1 MDEAAARNDVFPL
14 TNWTLV
20 RRAGEES
27 GAAKRMALGE
37 LLPRYLSAMRS
48 HLIYRKRLDPLDAE
62 DMLQAFIASKVLE
75 ADLISSADPERG
87 KFRTFLLT
95 SLDRFTFNQLR
106 DRKAKKRGGMD
117 KRVSLDDE
125 LQSAEP
131 GHQPK
136 DAFDIQWG
144 REVLGES
151 LRRMEAACAACGRPD
166 LWGVF
171 EARVVGPTLGE
182 TKAVDYDVLVK
193 RFGYKSPSQASNA
206 LITANRTFQRI
217 LREVIGEYA
226 SDETEIESE
235 IEDLRTILSGSGTN
249 AD

>member
-1 MDEAAARNDVFPL
+1 MEEAAGKNDVFPL
-14 TNWTLV
+14 TNWSLV
-20 RRAGEES
+20 RRAGDES
-27 GAAKRMALGE
+27 VAAKRVALGE

-48 HLIYRKRLDPLDAE
+48 HLVFRKRISPVDAE
-62 DMLQAFIASKVLE
+62 DMLQAFVASKVLE
-75 ADLISSADPERG
+75 ADLIASADPDRG

-95 SLDRFTFNQLR
+95 SLDRFIYNQLR
-106 DRKAKKRGGMD
+106 DQKAKKRGGD

-125 LQSAEP
+125 SQPEQA

-144 REVLGES
+144 REVLGET
-151 LRRMEAACAACGRPD
+151 LRRMEAACAASGRED

-226 SDETEIESE
+226 SDEAEIECE
-235 IEDLRTILSGSGTN
+235 IEDLRRILSGSGTRT
-249 AD
+249 D